1 MKIIILALII
11 SISLHF
17 LAFYNYGNKEFN
29 EKKNKDEI
37 IEKKSDVKFVKLKK
51 KEITEEIKNTPEIK
65 KNLEPEKT
73 EETKKV
79 EKLLNKLSESKT
91 QKKEIEKTE
100 TKKIEKIEKRAEVKK
115 QIDVTQ
121 SKEFQEKVLKDQ
133 IIKKDDSLQN
143 SILENFLSQKEPI
156 NKEILNELEKL
167 YGEEYQTFTKVQ
179 KAYLEKNLNNFQ
191 VITQR
196 VLTRLGYPPLAAK
209 LKIGG
214 ANVIEFMFHPDGSI
228 TNLKI
233 TNSSGYEI
241 FDKYSLELIEIAYK
255 DYPRPTT
262 STKLKFNVR
271 YQLY

>member
-17 LAFYNYGNKEFN
+17 LVFYNYGNKELI
-29 EKKNKDEI
+29 EKKHKDEI
-37 IEKKSDVKFVKLKK
+37 IEKKSDIKFIKLKK
-51 KEITEEIKNTPEIK
+51 KEILEEVKNTPEIEKKQEIK
-65 KNLEPEKT
+65 KNEEIKT
-73 EETKKV
+73 E
-79 EKLLNKLSESKT
+79 
-91 QKKEIEKTE
+91 KKEIAKGEVKKAE
-100 TKKIEKIEKRAEVKK
+100 TKKIEKKATSKK
-115 QIDVTQ
+115 QIDITQ
-121 SKEFQEKVLKDQ
+121 SKNFQEKVLEEQ
-133 IIKKDDSLQN
+133 IVKKDDSLQN

-156 NKEILNELEKL
+156 NKDILSELEKL

-196 VLTRLGYPPLAAK
+196 ILTRLGYPPLAAK

-214 ANVIEFMFHPDGSI
+214 ANIVEFMFHPDGSI
-228 TNLKI
+228 SNLKI
-233 TNSSGYEI
+233 TNSSGYEV

-255 DYPRPTT
+255 DYPKPTT

-271 YQLY
+271 YQPY